1 MFGPLVVVHY
11 INDIG
16 NCSDKL
22 KFHLLTDDT
31 SLLYANSDLKSLEKT
46 VNAEL
51 LKFCEWLT
59 AEIQLCHISSASKDT
74 FLST

>member
-1 MFGPLVVVHY
+1 MLGPLLFP
-11 INDIG
+11 
-16 NCSDKL
+16 CL
-22 KFHLLTDDT
+22 KVYLFADDP
-31 SLLYANSDLKSLEKT
+31 SLLYENRDLKSLEKT